1 MGSNNENIYAEDIW
15 NRIAELLKERSVKQ
29 SWLVQRC
36 KEIGMPISQ
45 PELSKLYTRKKKI
58 NVYELLAIA
67 KALEVSVD
75 FLAYKDLSSG
85 ADLLNTGKSQKLL
98 SRADSEQFNAYLGE
112 FNIYYNKT
120 SEQTDEIQKGHLKIF
135 KDSLGYCEVR
145 LQILTGEYRNR
156 KEIVKEYT
164 GRMLITMF
172 LSGAYMILKNEQ
184 TGELCF
190 MELRHRMFAVKQL
203 ECRLALCLTMSE
215 GENRVPT
222 VHKMLLF
229 RQELTE
235 EHLRVVRPYLDLY
248 GNVIRIDKE
257 KANQL
262 ADSLNSEAEKEALQ
276 ALWNMMPGKQ
286 YYEVSIE
293 LLLRHLH
300 LSKDEFAAFISK
312 FLSFADTQ
320 RYSKI
325 YENDDN
331 LLYALIEYNDSE

>member
-58 NVYELLAIA
+58 NVYELFAIA

-184 TGELCF
+184 T
-190 MELRHRMFAVKQL
+190 
-203 ECRLALCLTMSE
+203 
-215 GENRVPT
+215 
-222 VHKMLLF
+222 
-229 RQELTE
+229 
-235 EHLRVVRPYLDLY
+235 
-248 GNVIRIDKE
+248 
-257 KANQL
+257 
-262 ADSLNSEAEKEALQ
+262 
-276 ALWNMMPGKQ
+276 
-286 YYEVSIE
+286 
-293 LLLRHLH
+293 
-300 LSKDEFAAFISK
+300 
-312 FLSFADTQ
+312 
-320 RYSKI
+320 
-325 YENDDN
+325 
-331 LLYALIEYNDSE
+331 